1 MDIDGAFF
9 LPFIAS
15 TWVSSHRNA
24 STECSLHWVS
34 CGAETHQDVESN
46 LSKYSCALKFGSSP
60 LVQFVDV
67 TQAVTSGEVDAGD
80 PSYLKQVYLNIS
92 LHVSSAQ
99 TPSNSPTLVVI
110 DDASFLSAMFPKP
123 DVLNF
128 LNYLFALSHSSE
140 NLSVVFRV
148 GADSALSIPST
159 SIVNVAGVRAGAVDC
174 KHIGLGGVVGTSSDM
189 DNSAFD
195 VAKEEVRSWE
205 YNTFVRYLRR
215 RFLCCSFVTQL
226 ASLTT
231 ESFYSHSVHPWRL
244 LHPRSNRISLGL
256 LPSRRHSLRFHPPP
270 LWLQQGGLRQP
281 QNTPRA
287 ELPFTRSSSLVVEL
301 SNPRHWHHKSSKSI
315 KLTTHR

>member
-1 MDIDGAFF
+1 MNVINTHLPWPQPSLKSNTPPPPRILAVRDTVDIDGAFF

-34 CGAETHQDVESN
+34 CGAETHQDVEST

-80 PSYLKQVYLNIS
+80 PSYLKQVYSNIS

-99 TPSNSPTLVVI
+99 TPSNSPILVVI
-110 DDASFLSAMFPKP
+110 DDASFLSTMFPKP

-174 KHIGLGGVVGTSSDM
+174 KHIGLGGVVGTSSDV
-189 DNSAFD
+189 DSSAFD
-195 VAKEEVRSWE
+195 VAKEESPSTPTPSTRGDFS
-205 YNTFVRYLRR
+205 T
-215 RFLCCSFVTQL
+215 
-226 ASLTT
+226 
-231 ESFYSHSVHPWRL
+231 
-244 LHPRSNRISLGL
+244 LGQIGSPSGFSRHADIVCDFTP
-256 LPSRRHSLRFHPPP
+256 LPSGFSREAYGNLKIHHVPSSRSPAAPP
-270 LWLQQGGLRQP
+270 L
-281 QNTPRA
+281 
-287 ELPFTRSSSLVVEL
+287 SLNYQIL
-301 SNPRHWHHKSSKSI
+301 DSGII
-315 KLTTHR
+315 KAAKV